1 MSIRF
6 SEKLRFCKFKQKH
19 TRKFYVLEV
28 SEVDTVD
35 RIFEIL
41 DRLPMEQREFAKLVG
56 VSDDT
61 ASDWRRR
68 RSASY
73 TKRLAKIS
81 EVLGTSVEYLLTG
94 EKKEP
99 APTPPPDL
107 WVKFNSLTPEGQ
119 KEVIAFI
126 EFKRG
131 QESQS

>member
-6 SEKLRFCKFKQKH
+6 SEKFRFCKFKQKR

-99 APTPPPDL
+99 PPL
-107 WVKFNSLTPEGQ
+107 QRQIS
-119 KEVIAFI
+119 
-126 EFKRG
+126 
-131 QESQS
+131 

>member
-6 SEKLRFCKFKQKH
+6 SEKFRFCKFKQKR

-99 APTPPPDL
+99 APTPAPDFL
-107 WVKFNSLTPEGQ
+107 IKFNSLTPEGQ

>member
-1 MSIRF
+1 MF
-6 SEKLRFCKFKQKH
+6 EQKS

-28 SEVDTVD
+28 SKVDTVD

-41 DRLPMEQREFAKLVG
+41 DSLPMEQQEFARLVG

-73 TKRLAKIS
+73 TKRLAKIA
-81 EVLGTSVEYLLTG
+81 EVLGTSAEYLLTG
-94 EKKEP
+94 KEKEP
-99 APTPPPDL
+99 APASAPDF

>member
-1 MSIRF
+1 M
-6 SEKLRFCKFKQKH
+6 
-19 TRKFYVLEV
+19 
-28 SEVDTVD
+28 DTVD

-94 EKKEP
+94 EKKEH
-99 APTPPPDL
+99 APTPAPDFL
-107 WVKFNSLTPEGQ
+107 IKFNSLTPEGQ

>member
-1 MSIRF
+1 M
-6 SEKLRFCKFKQKH
+6 
-19 TRKFYVLEV
+19 
-28 SEVDTVD
+28 DTVD

-94 EKKEP
+94 EKKRARPRSEEWGRAGP
-99 APTPPPDL
+99 
-107 WVKFNSLTPEGQ
+107 
-119 KEVIAFI
+119 
-126 EFKRG
+126 
-131 QESQS
+131 